1 MAREPIVLTPDEEK
15 AAKERERLRDVNYRR
30 TQAAREAKALKD
42 ARKIQLLGPRIVD
55 PNSPGAI
62 AVREWRDDVIS
73 ALGGEDAITPQKR
86 ALLDA
91 ASVTMLAIKRLDDL
105 VLISAGSL
113 VNANTMELA
122 PFVLQREALVAGLRA
137 DLKMIGLGRRAK
149 PIHDLGEIL
158 ATTEDDT
165 SDDSTTEDT

>member
-1 MAREPIVLTPDEEK
+1 MREPILPTPDTE
-15 AAKERERLRDVNYRR
+15 AREREFERRRQR

-62 AVREWRDDVIS
+62 AVREWREDVIA
-73 ALGGEDAITPQKR
+73 ALGGEATITPQKR

-91 ASVTMLAIKRLDDL
+91 ASVTYLAIKRLDDL

-113 VNANTMELA
+113 VNSNTFELA

-137 DLKMIGLGRRAK
+137 DLKMIGLSRHTK
-149 PIHDLGEIL
+149 TIHDLGEIL
-158 ATTEDDT
+158 STPVQEEPDDA
-165 SDDSTTEDT
+165 SST